1 MNKFLTSALLV
12 GSAVVSPISA
22 ACIKTYNGSATD
34 VDVAIIG
41 AGASGVYAAARLL
54 DSNKTVV
61 VLEQSDRIG
70 GQTETYYD
78 PTTGTPV
85 NVGVKVF
92 SNTTVTT
99 DFLKR
104 FDFPM
109 GSLNVGETL
118 ATGTQYVDFA
128 TGRVLSN
135 FTTTDPAAQ
144 AAAMQRY
151 AAELAKYPNIKFGY
165 NLGQPVPEDLVL
177 PFGKFMEKHNL
188 TGMAQT
194 MFEFNSGYTPLLEIP
209 ALYILK
215 YLNTY
220 ELQSLQS
227 GQFIVAANGDSTT
240 LYKNAAAFLGS
251 RVVYGVRDMH
261 IHRSSSAA
269 KNGTGPM
276 TITIGNS
283 TTGPRTVRAKKL
295 IFAAAPTLDN
305 LRSTGLDL
313 DATEADLFGKLSAG
327 VFYSLVVEG
336 TGVATANLRNR
347 HPANP
352 YGFPDQPFIYSVIP
366 LPKTQGL
373 AQVLLGS
380 ATPLTSAQVEARVTA
395 DIGRLPASLRGNST
409 TTPNV
414 VDMAAHTWNVMAPVE
429 DIKTG
434 FYDRLEGLQG
444 LKNTWYIGAAWAT
457 QSSTT
462 IWEGLEQEFL
472 PKLLATL

>member
-1 MNKFLTSALLV
+1 MNRLIASALLV
-12 GSAVVSPISA
+12 GSAVVAPVSA
-22 ACIKTYNGSATD
+22 ACIKNVTVTE

-41 AGASGVYAAARLL
+41 GGASGVYAAARLI
-54 DSNKTVV
+54 DNNKTVV
-61 VLEQSDRIG
+61 VLERNTDRIG

-109 GSLNVGETL
+109 GTLNVGQTL

-128 TGRVLSN
+128 TGRLIPN
-135 FTTTDPAAQ
+135 FTAVVPAVQ

-151 AAELAKYPNIKFGY
+151 AAELAKYPQIKFGY
-165 NLGQPVPEDLVL
+165 NLGPQVPEDLVL

-215 YLNTY
+215 YLDTY

-227 GQFIVAANGDSTT
+227 GSFIVAANGDSAT
-240 LYKNAAAFLGS
+240 LYRNAAKFLGE
-251 RVVYGVRDMH
+251 RVVYGVSGMH
-261 IHRSSSAA
+261 IQRSSAA
-269 KNGTGPM
+269 AGRV
-276 TITIGNS
+276 TISVGNS
-283 TTGPRTVRAKKL
+283 TTGTHMIRAKKL
-295 IFAAAPTLDN
+295 IVAAPPTLEN

-313 DATEADLFGKLSAG
+313 DATEASLFGKLSAG
-327 VFYSLVVEG
+327 VFYSLVVKD
-336 TGVATANLRNR
+336 TGVAKANLRNR

-352 YGFPDQPFIYSVIP
+352 YGFPDQPFIYSV
-366 LPKTQGL
+366 
-373 AQVLLGS
+373 
-380 ATPLTSAQVEARVTA
+380 EARVAA
-395 DIGRLPASLRGNST
+395 DIGRLPASLRGNATSV
-409 TTPNV
+409 PKV
-414 VDMAAHTWNVMAPVE
+414 VTMAAHTWNVMAPVA
-429 DIKTG
+429 DIKAG
-434 FYDRLEGLQG
+434 FYDKLEGLQG
-444 LKNTWYIGAAWAT
+444 LKNTWHIGAAWTT

-472 PKLLATL
+472 PKFLAAL

>member
-1 MNKFLTSALLV
+1 MNRLIASALLV
-12 GSAVVSPISA
+12 GSAVVAPVSA
-22 ACIKTYNGSATD
+22 ACIKNATVTE

-41 AGASGVYAAARLL
+41 GGASGAYAAARLI
-54 DSNKTVV
+54 DNNKTVV
-61 VLEQSDRIG
+61 VLERNTDRIG

-109 GSLNVGETL
+109 GTLNVGQTL

-128 TGRVLSN
+128 TGRLIPN
-135 FTTTDPAAQ
+135 FTAVVPAVQ

-151 AAELAKYPNIKFGY
+151 AAELAKYPQIKFGY
-165 NLGQPVPEDLVL
+165 NLGPQVPEDLVL

-215 YLNTY
+215 YLDTY

-227 GQFIVAANGDSTT
+227 GSFIVAANGDSAT
-240 LYKNAAAFLGS
+240 LYRNAAKFLGE
-251 RVVYGVRDMH
+251 RVVYGVSGMH
-261 IHRSSSAA
+261 IQRSSAA
-269 KNGTGPM
+269 GGRV
-276 TITIGNS
+276 TISVGNS
-283 TTGPRTVRAKKL
+283 TTGTHMIRAKKL
-295 IFAAAPTLDN
+295 IVAAPPTLEN

-313 DATEADLFGKLSAG
+313 DATEASLFGKLSAG
-327 VFYSLVVEG
+327 VFYSLVVKD
-336 TGVATANLRNR
+336 TGVAKANLRNR

-366 LPKTQGL
+366 LPKTSGL

-380 ATPLTSAQVEARVTA
+380 ASPLTASQVEARVAA
-395 DIGRLPASLRGNST
+395 DIGRLPASLRGNATSV
-409 TTPNV
+409 PKV
-414 VDMAAHTWNVMAPVE
+414 VTMAAHTWNVMAPVA
-429 DIKTG
+429 DIKAG
-434 FYDRLEGLQG
+434 FYDKLEGLQG
-444 LKNTWYIGAAWAT
+444 LKNTWHIGAAWTT

-472 PKLLATL
+472 PKFLAAL

>member
-1 MNKFLTSALLV
+1 MKFLASALLV
-12 GSAVVSPISA
+12 GSAVVAPASA
-22 ACIKTYNGSATD
+22 ACFKNSTVTD

-41 AGASGVYAAARLL
+41 GGASGVYAAARLL

-61 VLEQSDRIG
+61 VLERSDRIG

-118 ATGTQYVDFA
+118 ATGTKYVDFA
-128 TGRVLSN
+128 TGKLLPN
-135 FTTTDPAAQ
+135 FTAGDPAAQ
-144 AAAMQRY
+144 ALAMQRY

-165 NLGQPVPEDLVL
+165 NLGMPVPEDLIL

-215 YLNTY
+215 YLDTY

-227 GQFIVAANGDSTT
+227 GSFVVAANGDSAT
-240 LYKNAAAFLGS
+240 LYRNAAKFLGD
-251 RVVYGVRDMH
+251 RVVYGVSGMH
-261 IHRSSSAA
+261 IQRPSAS
-269 KNGTGPM
+269 GGLV
-276 TITIGNS
+276 TISVGNS
-283 TTGPRTVRAKKL
+283 TTGPRFIRAKKL

-305 LRSTGLDL
+305 LRSAGLDL
-313 DATEADLFGKLSAG
+313 DTTEASLFGKLSAG

-336 TGVATANLRNR
+336 TGVAAANLRNR

-366 LPKTQGL
+366 LPKTNGL

-380 ATPLTSAQVEARVTA
+380 AAPLTTKQVEARVAT
-395 DIGRLPASLRGNST
+395 DIRRLPASLRGNT
-409 TTPNV
+409 TAAATVPKV
-414 VDMAAHTWNVMAPVE
+414 VSMAAHTWNVMAPVA
-429 DIKTG
+429 DIKAG
-434 FYDRLEGLQG
+434 FYDELEGLQG
-444 LKNTWYIGAAWAT
+444 LKDTWYIGAAWAT

>member
-1 MNKFLTSALLV
+1 MNRLLASALLV
-12 GSAVVSPISA
+12 GSAVVAPVSA
-22 ACIKTYNGSATD
+22 ACIKNATVTE

-41 AGASGVYAAARLL
+41 GGASGVYAAARLI
-54 DSNKTVV
+54 DNNKTVV
-61 VLEQSDRIG
+61 VLERNADRIG

-109 GSLNVGETL
+109 GTLNVGQTL

-128 TGRVLSN
+128 TGKLIPN
-135 FTTTDPAAQ
+135 FTAVVPAVQ

-151 AAELAKYPNIKFGY
+151 AAELAKYPQIKFGY
-165 NLGQPVPEDLVL
+165 NLGPQVPEDLVL

-215 YLNTY
+215 YLDTY

-227 GQFIVAANGDSTT
+227 GSFIVAANGDSAT
-240 LYKNAAAFLGS
+240 LYRNAAKFLGE
-251 RVVYGVRDMH
+251 RVVYGVSGMH
-261 IHRSSSAA
+261 IQRSSAA
-269 KNGTGPM
+269 GGRV
-276 TITIGNS
+276 TISVGNS
-283 TTGPRTVRAKKL
+283 TTGTHMIRAKKL
-295 IFAAAPTLDN
+295 IVAAPPTLDN

-313 DATEADLFGKLSAG
+313 DTTEAGLFGKLSAG
-327 VFYSLVVEG
+327 VFYSLVVKD
-336 TGVATANLRNR
+336 TGVAKANLRNR

-366 LPKTQGL
+366 LPKTSGL

-380 ATPLTSAQVEARVTA
+380 ASPLTASQVEARVAA
-395 DIGRLPASLRGNST
+395 DIGRLPASLRGNATSV
-409 TTPNV
+409 PKV
-414 VDMAAHTWNVMAPVE
+414 VTMAAHTWNVMAPVA
-429 DIKTG
+429 DIKAG
-434 FYDRLEGLQG
+434 FYDKLEGLQG
-444 LKNTWYIGAAWAT
+444 LKDTWYIGAAWAT

-472 PKLLATL
+472 PKLLAAL

>member
-1 MNKFLTSALLV
+1 MNRLIASALLV
-12 GSAVVSPISA
+12 GSAVVAPVSA
-22 ACIKTYNGSATD
+22 ACIKNATVTE

-41 AGASGVYAAARLL
+41 GGASGVYAAARLI
-54 DSNKTVV
+54 DNNKTVV
-61 VLEQSDRIG
+61 VLERNTDRIG

-104 FDFPM
+104 FDFPT
-109 GSLNVGETL
+109 GTLNVGQTL

-128 TGRVLSN
+128 TGRLIPN
-135 FTTTDPAAQ
+135 FTAVVPAVQ

-151 AAELAKYPNIKFGY
+151 AAELAKYPQIKFGY
-165 NLGQPVPEDLVL
+165 NLGPQVPEDLVL

-215 YLNTY
+215 YLDTY

-227 GQFIVAANGDSTT
+227 GSFIVAANGDSAT
-240 LYKNAAAFLGS
+240 LYRNAAKFLGE
-251 RVVYGVRDMH
+251 RVVYGVSGMH
-261 IHRSSSAA
+261 IQRSSAA
-269 KNGTGPM
+269 AEAHRRGPAH
-276 TITIGNS
+276 
-283 TTGPRTVRAKKL
+283 PR
-295 IFAAAPTLDN
+295 N

-313 DATEADLFGKLSAG
+313 DATEASLFGKLSAG
-327 VFYSLVVEG
+327 VFYSLVVKD
-336 TGVATANLRNR
+336 TGVAKANLRNR

-366 LPKTQGL
+366 LPKTSGL

-380 ATPLTSAQVEARVTA
+380 ASPLTASQVEARVAA
-395 DIGRLPASLRGNST
+395 DIGRLPASLRGNAT
-409 TTPNV
+409 TTPKV
-414 VDMAAHTWNVMAPVE
+414 VTMAAHTWNVMAPVA
-429 DIKTG
+429 DIKAG
-434 FYDRLEGLQG
+434 FYDKLEGLQG
-444 LKNTWYIGAAWAT
+444 LKNTWHIGAAWTT

-472 PKLLATL
+472 PKFLAAL

>member
-1 MNKFLTSALLV
+1 MNRLIASALLV
-12 GSAVVSPISA
+12 GSAVVAPVSA
-22 ACIKTYNGSATD
+22 ACIKNVTVTE

-41 AGASGVYAAARLL
+41 GGASGVYAAARLI
-54 DSNKTVV
+54 DNNKTVV
-61 VLEQSDRIG
+61 VLERNTDRIG

-109 GSLNVGETL
+109 GTLNVGQTL

-128 TGRVLSN
+128 TGRLIPN
-135 FTTTDPAAQ
+135 FTAVVPAVQ

-151 AAELAKYPNIKFGY
+151 AAELAKYPQIKFGY
-165 NLGQPVPEDLVL
+165 NLGPQVPEDLVL

-215 YLNTY
+215 YLDTY

-227 GQFIVAANGDSTT
+227 GSFIVAANGDSAT
-240 LYKNAAAFLGS
+240 LYRNAAKFLGE
-251 RVVYGVRDMH
+251 RVVYGVSGMH
-261 IHRSSSAA
+261 IQRSSAA
-269 KNGTGPM
+269 AGRV
-276 TITIGNS
+276 TISVGNS
-283 TTGPRTVRAKKL
+283 TTGTHMIRAKKL
-295 IFAAAPTLDN
+295 IVAAPPTLEN

-313 DATEADLFGKLSAG
+313 DATEASLFGKLSAG
-327 VFYSLVVEG
+327 VFYSLVVKD
-336 TGVATANLRNR
+336 TGVAKANLRNR

-366 LPKTQGL
+366 LPKTSGL

-380 ATPLTSAQVEARVTA
+380 ASPLTASQVEARVAA
-395 DIGRLPASLRGNST
+395 DIGRLPASLRGNATSV
-409 TTPNV
+409 PKV
-414 VDMAAHTWNVMAPVE
+414 VTMAAHTWNVMAPVA
-429 DIKTG
+429 DIKAG
-434 FYDRLEGLQG
+434 FYDKLEGLQG
-444 LKNTWYIGAAWAT
+444 LKNTWHIGAAWTT

-472 PKLLATL
+472 PKFLAAL

>member
-1 MNKFLTSALLV
+1 MNRLIASALLV
-12 GSAVVSPISA
+12 GSAVVAPVSA
-22 ACIKTYNGSATD
+22 ACIKNATVTE

-41 AGASGVYAAARLL
+41 GGASGVYAAARLI
-54 DSNKTVV
+54 DNNKTVV
-61 VLEQSDRIG
+61 VLERNTDRIG

-109 GSLNVGETL
+109 GTLNVGQTL

-128 TGRVLSN
+128 TGRLIPN
-135 FTTTDPAAQ
+135 FTAVVPAVQ

-151 AAELAKYPNIKFGY
+151 AAELAKYPQIKFGY
-165 NLGQPVPEDLVL
+165 NLGPQVPEDLVL

-215 YLNTY
+215 YLDTY

-227 GQFIVAANGDSTT
+227 GSFIVAANGDSAT
-240 LYKNAAAFLGS
+240 LYRNAAKFLGE
-251 RVVYGVRDMH
+251 RVVYGVSGMH
-261 IHRSSSAA
+261 IQRSSAA
-269 KNGTGPM
+269 GGRV
-276 TITIGNS
+276 TISVGNS
-283 TTGPRTVRAKKL
+283 TKGTHMIRAKKL
-295 IFAAAPTLDN
+295 IIAAPPTLDN

-313 DATEADLFGKLSAG
+313 DATEASLFGKLSAG
-327 VFYSLVVEG
+327 VFYSLVVKD
-336 TGVATANLRNR
+336 TGVAKANLRNR

-366 LPKTQGL
+366 LPKTSGL

-380 ATPLTSAQVEARVTA
+380 ASPLTASQVEARVAA
-395 DIGRLPASLRGNST
+395 DIGRLPASLRGNATSV
-409 TTPNV
+409 PKV
-414 VDMAAHTWNVMAPVE
+414 VTMAAHTWNVMAPVA
-429 DIKTG
+429 DIKAG
-434 FYDRLEGLQG
+434 FYDKLEGLQG
-444 LKNTWYIGAAWAT
+444 LKNTWHIGAAWTT

-472 PKLLATL
+472 PKFLAAL